1 MLGKKYLAW
10 KGPLVLVYIAM
21 IVCTVIFINNN
32 NSRLTEQSSFSS
44 DERSRK
50 IENLQ
55 KECEKLK
62 QQVRDSSYPY
72 QENQYLLQAIFNPP
86 QINITRINEVTI
98 VCHLFLMT
106 LHISGVQN
114 SCVCSLQSWQ

>member
-32 NSRLTEQSSFSS
+32 NSRLTEPSSFSS
-44 DERSRK
+44 DEKSRR

-72 QENQYLLQAIFNPP
+72 SEYQYPLQAIFHPP

-98 VCHLFLMT
+98 FCHFCMLTFNDFT
-106 LHISGVQN
+106 HFRSTK
-114 SCVCSLQSWQ
+114 